1 MQKNKKLGWNS
12 QGEQL
17 DYYHKKIDDL
27 QERLKKCEQE
37 KKDALKL
44 LNKFL
49 CYN

>member
-1 MQKNKKLGWNS
+1 MSVNKKFRFNS
-12 QGEQL
+12 EQNQL

-27 QERLKKCEQE
+27 QERLKKCEQQ